1 MIPSNSTS
9 SIQTDFRA
17 TVSANIEDAVSGELM
32 TKAVTLVPCG
42 HTFNEDTIIQ
52 CLARNKLCPLDRQ
65 PIKNYVPNY
74 TIRHLAETA
83 TSHPLEKEPSE
94 EAEKHFLRGKE
105 YVEQEDHEAAI
116 GALLQA
122 LQLSP
127 TYEKAQAYLEFCLKR
142 PSHSSSFHPSSSLP
156 QPISRPL
163 SEKSQ
168 EKTLSSSGH
177 SREGY
182 TELLFNLL
190 EEPPIQENLAL
201 KKMLESQLEELMSQ
215 ESEELTEK
223 EKISY
228 KWTKNLLGENKKIR
242 QFALEKLQQIHRPS
256 SPLPT
261 VVPQSP
267 ASSSSLAIPAAKE
280 TQAVSPQPISAVTPQ
295 SPLYTP
301 PLSSLPVKEIQAH
314 SSPAM
319 SSLYYEIVHFHF
331 PHKGGDF
338 TEQARIIDQI
348 YKIEPTLAVEEKAPY
363 IFKQVL
369 SLAKD
374 LSPIDF
380 GEENTINEA
389 LTLSNYSSYLLNIN
403 RLILWQKL
411 PEGKENLS
419 KESIKAL
426 PLKQKGEL
434 LKAYIEELS
443 KWMKEQDK
451 SFTHLDL
458 SESGLTFLPPE
469 IGQLSQLQE
478 LDLSKN
484 NLTTLPAE
492 IGQLAQLCKLS
503 LQQNQ
508 LVALPVEIGQL
519 SQLGSLGL
527 QQNQLTALP
536 AEMKQLSQLRSLVL
550 DGNQLTSLP
559 AEVGRL
565 SQLEKLFL
573 FGNQLTSLPAEI
585 GQLSRL
591 RLLWLDQNQLTA
603 LPSEIGQLSQLKEL
617 YLSNN
622 QLTAL
627 PAEMKQLSQLQV
639 LNLKHNK
646 LTILPAEIGQ
656 LSQLKHLGLS
666 NNQLTTIPAEIG
678 QLSRL
683 RLLWLDQNQLTALP
697 SEIEQLSQ
705 LQELY
710 LDSNRLASLPV
721 EIRKLPQLAYLGLG
735 NNQLNALPPE
745 IGQLSQLKELY
756 LSINQ
761 LTSLPA
767 EVGRLSQLE
776 KLFLFGNQL
785 TSLPAEI
792 GQLSRLRLL
801 WLDQNQLT
809 ALPSEIGQL
818 SQLKELYLSFN
829 QLTSLPAEVGR
840 LSQLEKL
847 FLFGNQLT
855 SLPAEIIEQLS
866 QCVILD

>member
-32 TKAVTLVPCG
+32 NKAVTLVPCG

-83 TSHPLEKEPSE
+83 TSHPLEREPKQEPSE
-94 EAEKHFLRGKE
+94 EAEKHFLRGKKH
-105 YVEQEDHEAAI
+105 VEQEEHAAAI

-142 PSHSSSFHPSSSLP
+142 SSSSPSVVSPSFSKP
-156 QPISRPL
+156 NIVPL
-163 SEKSQ
+163 NKSK
-168 EKTLSSSGH
+168 ERTLSSLEP

-190 EEPPIQENLAL
+190 EEPQIQGNPTL

-223 EKISY
+223 EKVSY

-242 QFALEKLQQIHRPS
+242 QIALEKLQQIHSPS

-261 VVPQSP
+261 VVPQPP
-267 ASSSSLAIPAAKE
+267 ASSSSLAILSAKE

-319 SSLYYEIVHFHF
+319 STLYYEIVHFHF

-403 RLILWQKL
+403 RLLLWQKL

-451 SFTHLDL
+451 NFTHLDL

-469 IGQLSQLQE
+469 IGQLSQLKE

-484 NLTTLPAE
+484 NLTTLP
-492 IGQLAQLCKLS
+492 I
-503 LQQNQ
+503 
-508 LVALPVEIGQL
+508 EIGQL
-519 SQLGSLGL
+519 SQLHKLNLQQNQLNALPAAIGQLPKLKRLWLSNNQLNALPAAIGQLSQLEWLDLSSNKLNALPAEIGQLSQLVLLYL

-536 AEMKQLSQLRSLVL
+536 AEIGQLARLRTLNLSR
-550 DGNQLTSLP
+550 NQLTSLP
-559 AEVGRL
+559 
-565 SQLEKLFL
+565 
-573 FGNQLTSLPAEI
+573 TEI
-585 GQLSRL
+585 GQLTQLYRL
-591 RLLWLDQNQLTA
+591 NLQQNQLA
-603 LPSEIGQLSQLKEL
+603 VLPTEIGQLSQL
-617 YLSNN
+617 
-622 QLTAL
+622 
-627 PAEMKQLSQLQV
+627 
-639 LNLKHNK
+639 
-646 LTILPAEIGQ
+646 
-656 LSQLKHLGLS
+656 
-666 NNQLTTIPAEIG
+666 
-678 QLSRL
+678 
-683 RLLWLDQNQLTALP
+683 
-697 SEIEQLSQ
+697 
-705 LQELY
+705 
-710 LDSNRLASLPV
+710 
-721 EIRKLPQLAYLGLG
+721 
-735 NNQLNALPPE
+735 
-745 IGQLSQLKELY
+745 
-756 LSINQ
+756 
-761 LTSLPA
+761 
-767 EVGRLSQLE
+767 
-776 KLFLFGNQL
+776 
-785 TSLPAEI
+785 
-792 GQLSRLRLL
+792 
-801 WLDQNQLT
+801 
-809 ALPSEIGQL
+809 
-818 SQLKELYLSFN
+818 
-829 QLTSLPAEVGR
+829 
-840 LSQLEKL
+840 
-847 FLFGNQLT
+847 
-855 SLPAEIIEQLS
+855 
-866 QCVILD
+866 